1 MTRKR
6 TPYKPRPVLATPF
19 TLTRPAPK
27 AKREK
32 VLFDF
37 YTALDAMA
45 CGKHPGEQEW
55 RSLSDAVNT
64 VETLAV
70 CLRKLESAEVMPL
83 VHDAILALVGAS
95 ERFKAGQG
103 MRLDGPGLQAL
114 RDVVDV
120 YRQCME
126 GLTEHEMAVAQA
138 ETQQRLNRVLRAK
151 QTRHTVVT
159 L

>member
-1 MTRKR
+1 MSSKR
-6 TPYKPRPVLATPF
+6 RAYRPKPVAANPF
-19 TLTRPAPK
+19 AMFRPAS
-27 AKREK
+27 REQSTR
-32 VLFDF
+32 VLLAF

-64 VETLAV
+64 VETLALV
-70 CLRKLESAEVMPL
+70 LRKLDGAQVMPL
-83 VHDAILALVGAS
+83 VHSAIKAMVGAC

-103 MRLDGPGLQAL
+103 MRLDGAGLQAL

-120 YRQCME
+120 YRQCLE
-126 GLTEHEMAVAQA
+126 GLTEHEMAMAQA
-138 ETQQRLNRVLRAK
+138 ETQRRLNLVLHAK